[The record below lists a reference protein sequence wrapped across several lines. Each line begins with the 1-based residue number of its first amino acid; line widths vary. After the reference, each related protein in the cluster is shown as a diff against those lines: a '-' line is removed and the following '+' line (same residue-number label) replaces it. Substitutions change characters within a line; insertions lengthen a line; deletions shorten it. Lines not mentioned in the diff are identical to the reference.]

1 MNKNFIHTEENEI
14 DVDTENAK
22 YELAEG
28 MRAFGHEPFAIPGG
42 MAGVAGISVEPVND
56 IDQYFADINKE
67 IKAVKS
73 VGKEA
78 ARVAVAF
85 PRQVVQEPTDALID
99 FVGERVKDFYIMN
112 GFGKAM
118 GMSDKSEEK
127 YVNNMYS
134 SLKTYM
140 AEKGIDTDL
149 PLKSFQPET
158 GIGTAAREIGAYFTG
173 FLLGRP
179 QFTKV
184 QGVGESVFDTVSDWG
199 YRLMSNVRA
208 NSMGA
213 MALNVRDANLS
224 QLAVELG
231 FEKELM
237 DYFEQGS
244 APDVAAEAVAGEIAT
259 RANQELEPGD
269 ELTAE
274 MRLMRKVDTVLE
286 DNAVGGILSAA
297 VMTAAKVIKPIIY
310 GGAGAAATVPSEAES
325 APFRTVTGELA
336 NEMIKAERKNQ
347 VLGDPLRKFRDDQD
361 VTIDENP
368 GGIDTAPI
376 ERMADADELGFYSQA
391 ARVIDGLTQTKMTGQ
406 QAKRMLEKNGVKPE
420 EMQWTGLND
429 FLANKESV
437 TKDELAQHISDNAV
451 EVKEIELPAMDE
463 DARGDSEDVFN
474 EAMEDVERNL
484 DEQNMTV
491 DDDPSYWED
500 TFEMFT
506 DEFENEGSNYIMFDD
521 LMAELGRTGRY
532 DEDDIVKIKAGIEN
546 ATLEGESI
554 GDYVASVAPEYRL
567 LKADITD
574 FFDEQA
580 RASYMDDPYYY
591 HGFSVGSARYEISG
605 SNEIG
610 WTVNREGET
619 VIDSVYSL
627 NEVNVRLRDEI
638 MEYGDIDYPYD
649 SDYPAPGYA
658 QHEQFTEDGGE
669 NYREL
674 LMKNDNYQGDPA
686 INDPDM
692 KAPDR
697 RLLSGFSAP
706 EHFDEENLIYHVRV
720 KDRKAA
726 DGGKVLYIEEL
737 QSDWAQRGRDR
748 GFFNPDAREPD
759 VVKAEL
765 VDIERQK
772 SLILQKLIS
781 EGRLDDAAAYAR
793 RGYNELIDNSTA
805 TTMNYDAA
813 QMSKPYANLM
823 RKEKALNKELN
834 IGRSLPR
841 GPFVQKTDKWS
852 GLAVKRLMRY
862 ALENGYDYIALT
874 PGQVQRDRWN
884 NRGLQVF
891 YDEILPQHFSKEL
904 KKIKLPQGEL
914 FSNQSIDIGKIEVDE
929 LGERIAIK
937 LNDDV
942 RQSVGGGTPLFTP
955 IAVGTGGAAAMMQ
968 QNNQQPAM

>member
-14 DVDTENAK
+14 DVDTEDAK

-28 MRAFGHEPFAIPGG
+28 MRAFGHEPFTIPGG
-42 MAGVAGISVEPVND
+42 TAGVAGISVEPVND

-73 VGKEA
+73 VGKETA
-78 ARVAVAF
+78 KVGVSMV
-85 PRQVVQEPTDALID
+85 RQAVQEPTDALID
-99 FVGERVKDFYIMN
+99 FVGERVKDFYTMN

-118 GMSDKSEEK
+118 GMSDEGEAK

-134 SLKTYM
+134 SLKTY
-140 AEKGIDTDL
+140 AAQKGIDTDL
-149 PLKSFQPET
+149 PLASFQPET

-173 FLLGRP
+173 FLLGKP

-213 MALNVRDANLS
+213 MALNVRDSNLS

-259 RANQELEPGD
+259 RANQALEPGD

-286 DNAVGGILSAA
+286 DNAVAGILTASI
-297 VMTAAKVIKPIIY
+297 MTAAKAMKPIIY
-310 GGAGAAATVPSEAES
+310 GGAGAIAAVPSEAES
-325 APFRTVTGELA
+325 APFRTVTGEAA
-336 NEMIKAERKNQ
+336 NAMARAER
-347 VLGDPLRKFRDDQD
+347 VDRLIGDPLRKFRDDQR

-368 GGIDTAPI
+368 GGTDTAPI

-451 EVKEIELPAMDE
+451 EVKEINLPAMDE
-463 DARGDSEDVFN
+463 AARSENQDYFD
-474 EAMEDVERNL
+474 EAMRDVQNNL
-484 DEQNMTV
+484 NENNMTV
-491 DDDPSYWED
+491 DDDPENWLHRVEDYSY
-500 TFEMFT
+500 
-506 DEFENEGSNYIMFDD
+506 EF
-521 LMAELGRTGRY
+521 
-532 DEDDIVKIKAGIEN
+532 
-546 ATLEGESI
+546 
-554 GDYVASVAPEYRL
+554 
-567 LKADITD
+567 
-574 FFDEQA
+574 
-580 RASYMDDPYYY
+580 
-591 HGFSVGSARYEISG
+591 
-605 SNEIG
+605 
-610 WTVNREGET
+610 NREGSEHYLFDSVMT
-619 VIDSVYSL
+619 ELSKIDRYTPDDIAQIRSGIEDATEDASKDINDFIESVSFKYKDLARDIEEYWEKVAEEEYMDSPYYSNRFDVGGAQYTIHGSNDIGWVVEREGERVLDDVYSL
-627 NEVNVRLRDEI
+627 AEVDVQLRESI
-638 MEYGDIDYPYD
+638 MDTGDIDYPYD

-658 QHEQFTEDGGE
+658 QFEEYTEDGGE

-674 LMKNDNYQGDPA
+674 LMTNDNYKGDPA

-692 KAPDR
+692 KAPDHL
-697 RLLSGFSAP
+697 RLQRFSQA
-706 EHFDEENLIYHVRV
+706 HHDENNIIYHARV
-720 KDRKAA
+720 KDRTAA

-737 QSDWAQRGRDR
+737 QSDWAQRGRSL
-748 GFFNPDAREPD
+748 GFFNPNARQPD

-765 VDIERQK
+765 VDLEKQK
-772 SLILQKLIS
+772 AKIAAEVIKNADPTVDQTS
-781 EGRLDDAAAYAR
+781 ESYMRLS
-793 RGYNELIDNSTA
+793 ELVGAPSDYSIAEQSPE
-805 TTMNYDAA
+805 Y
-813 QMSKPYANLM
+813 KRLM
-823 RKEKALNKELN
+823 IQEKKLNKELN

-841 GPFVQKTDKWS
+841 GPFVQSTDKWS

-874 PGQVQRDRWN
+874 PGQVQKNRWN
-884 NRGLQVF
+884 NAGLQVF
-891 YDEILPQHFSKEL
+891 YDDILPQHFSKEL

-914 FSNQSIDIGKIEVDE
+914 FSNQSFDIGKIEVE
-929 LGERIAIK
+929 KLGERIAIK

-942 RQSVGGGTPLFTP
+942 RQHVGGGTPLFTP

>member
-14 DVDTENAK
+14 DVDTEDAK

-42 MAGVAGISVEPVND
+42 TAGLAGISVEPVND

-118 GMSDKSEEK
+118 GMSDKGEEK

-134 SLKTYM
+134 SLKTHM

-149 PLKSFQPET
+149 PLSSFQPET
-158 GIGTAAREIGAYFTG
+158 GIGTAVKEIGAYFTG
-173 FLLGRP
+173 YLLGRP

-184 QGVGESVFDTVSDWG
+184 QGVSKSVFDTVADWG

-213 MALNVRDANLS
+213 MALNVRDSNLS

-244 APDVAAEAVAGEIAT
+244 AADVAAEAVAGEIAM

-274 MRLMRKVDTVLE
+274 MRLMRKVDTLLE

-336 NEMIKAERKNQ
+336 NEMMKAERTNK

-368 GGIDTAPI
+368 LGDFEPLNAV
-376 ERMADADELGFYSQA
+376 ERVADADELGFYSQA

-451 EVKEIELPAMDE
+451 EVKEIELPEMD
-463 DARGDSEDVFN
+463 DAARSESQDVYD
-474 EAMEDVERNL
+474 EAMRDVQNNL

-491 DDDPSYWED
+491 DDDPSHWRD
-500 TFEMFT
+500 TFDMFT
-506 DEFENEGSNYIMFDD
+506 EEFENEGSNYIMFDD
-521 LMAELGRTGRY
+521 LMAALGRTGRY
-532 DEDDIVKIKAGIEN
+532 NEDDIVKIKAGIEN
-546 ATLEGESI
+546 ATLEAESVD
-554 GDYVASVAPEYRL
+554 DYLTSIKSEYGF
-567 LKADITD
+567 LKSDIED

-580 RASYMDDPYYY
+580 VASYMEDPYYSNS
-591 HGFSVGSARYEISG
+591 FNVGQTRYEIFG

-610 WTVNREGET
+610 WTVYREGERI
-619 VIDSVYSL
+619 IDNVYSL
-627 NEVNVRLRDEI
+627 NEVDVRLRDEV
-638 MEYGDIDYPYD
+638 MDYGDIDYPYED
-649 SDYPAPGYA
+649 SAPPGYA

-674 LMKNDNYQGDPA
+674 LMKNDNYEGDPA

-692 KAPDR
+692 TAPDQL
-697 RLLSGFSAP
+697 RLKRFNAP
-706 EHFDEENLIYHVRV
+706 EHFDEDNVIYHVRV

-748 GFFNPDAREPD
+748 GFFNPNAREPD
-759 VVKAEL
+759 VVKAEI
-765 VDIERQK
+765 VEIEKQK
-772 SLILQKLIS
+772 ATIAAEVIKNANPTFDQTKASYMPSDYSIAERSPEYKKLMI
-781 EGRLDDAAAYAR
+781 E
-793 RGYNELIDNSTA
+793 
-805 TTMNYDAA
+805 
-813 QMSKPYANLM
+813 
-823 RKEKALNKELN
+823 EKKLNKELN
-834 IGRSLPR
+834 IGRALPR

-874 PGQVQRDRWN
+874 PGKVQKDRWN
-884 NRGLQVF
+884 NDGLRVF
-891 YDEILPQHFSKEL
+891 YDDILPQHFSKEL